1 MEYGMQGHSIPYS
14 IFRIPISD
22 LPCPRAIL
30 ISVIDRGAVRWRAT
44 LLLIGTIIGAGIFGV
59 PVMIGAWGVVPS
71 TIAFAILTGVV
82 LCAHLLYA
90 EAIIANKKPSRAA
103 GQAKRWLG
111 RGWASVTGA
120 LQTIQIFGSS
130 LAYVILGGEF
140 LAVLARLLGF
150 DVPVLFWQVGF
161 WLAGGFLVLRGLKL
175 TARVESY
182 LTWLLVAVIALLIGV
197 FSSQMDFRILFD
209 VSVRWTFEPYGVIL
223 FALLGITIV
232 PEVAAVAGYR
242 RDDVFRSVIRGTL
255 LASAL
260 TYGFGV
266 TAWLASSGAL
276 GRDPADLV
284 STLPAA
290 LASVIPVFGFLAVMT
305 SFAASSLDLRSMFRV
320 DYGLANAASWAA
332 ALGVPLVLLFLTPRD
347 FLATIGLVG
356 SVFGAAI
363 AILVSFMGR
372 AALRRGP
379 KIEKWCT
386 LWWWR
391 EAAPAAVAVFL
402 TVGGLAWLFSGPF
415 GI

>member
-1 MEYGMQGHSIPYS
+1 
-14 IFRIPISD
+14 
-22 LPCPRAIL
+22 
-30 ISVIDRGAVRWRAT
+30 
-44 LLLIGTIIGAGIFGV
+44 LLAGTIIGAGIFGV
-59 PVMIGAWGVVPS
+59 PVMIGAWGVVPA
-71 TIAFAILTGVV
+71 TAAFVVLTAVV

-140 LAVLARLLGF
+140 LAVLAHFFGL
-150 DVPVLFWQVGF
+150 DVPLLFWQIAF
-161 WLAGGFLVLRGLKL
+161 WLAGGLLVLRGLKL
-175 TARVESY
+175 TARVEAY
-182 LTWLLVAVIALLIGV
+182 LTWMLAAAIVFVIWF
-197 FSSQMDFRILFD
+197 FSSQMDFRIIFD
-209 VSVRWTFEPYGVIL
+209 LPVRWTFEPYGVIL

-232 PEVAAVAGYR
+232 PEVADLSGYR
-242 RDDVFRSVIRGTL
+242 RDDVFRAVIRGTL

-276 GRDPADLV
+276 GRDPADIVNL
-284 STLPAA
+284 LPPS
-290 LASVIPVFGFLAVMT
+290 LAFVIPVFGFLAVMT
-305 SFAASSLDLRSMFRV
+305 SFAASSLDLRNMFHV
-320 DYGLANAASWAA
+320 DYGLANAASWTAA
-332 ALGVPLVLLFLTPRD
+332 IGVPLVLLFLTPRD

-363 AILVSFMGR
+363 AVLVSIMGR

-391 EAAPAAVAVFL
+391 EAAPVAVAAFL
-402 TVGGLAWLFSGPF
+402 TAGGLTWLFSGSF